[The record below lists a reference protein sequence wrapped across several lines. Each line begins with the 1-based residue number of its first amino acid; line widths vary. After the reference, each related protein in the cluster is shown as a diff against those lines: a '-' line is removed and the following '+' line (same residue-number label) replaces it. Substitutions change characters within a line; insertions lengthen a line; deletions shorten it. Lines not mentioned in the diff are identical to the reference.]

1 MKLSVSNLRKSYGG
15 ITALAGCSFALDQP
29 GIYGLIGPNGA
40 GKTTL
45 FDVVA
50 GVTEAD
56 GGRVEIE
63 GRDVTGAPPHRL
75 AGLGV
80 ARSFQE
86 CRVFPEFTC
95 MENLLFGPR
104 VAAPREE
111 AERLLDLVNL
121 TRHAASAAAS
131 LSFGE
136 RRLLELCA
144 AFMMR
149 PRILLLDEPA
159 AGVNPALLELLKAFL
174 KRMHEEKPL
183 LLLVVEHNMEFIMAL
198 AGEIIVMHQGA
209 VLERGTPAEVQ
220 ASPRVVEAYL
230 G

>member
-1 MKLSVSNLRKSYGG
+1 MKLAVHNLTKAYGG
-15 ITALAGCSFALDQP
+15 ITALAGCSFALEQP

-45 FDVVA
+45 FDVIA
-50 GVTEAD
+50 GITEPD
-56 GGRVEIE
+56 SGRVQIE
-63 GRDVTGAPPHRL
+63 GRDVTGLPPHRL
-75 AGLGV
+75 ASLGV

-95 MENLLFGPR
+95 LDNLLFGPR

-111 AERLLDLVNL
+111 AIRLLDMVNL
-121 TRHAASAAAS
+121 SRHAGEPASA

-136 RRLLELCA
+136 RRLLELCS

-159 AGVNPALLELLKAFL
+159 AGVNPALLELLKGFL

-183 LLLVVEHNMEFIMAL
+183 LLLIVEHNMEFIMEL
-198 AGEIIVMHQGA
+198 AGEIIVMHQGT
-209 VLERGTPAEVQ
+209 VLERGRPQDVQ

>member
-1 MKLSVSNLRKSYGG
+1 MKLAVDNLRKSYGG
-15 ITALAGCSFALDQP
+15 ITALAGCSFALEEP

-50 GVTEAD
+50 GITEPD
-56 GGRVEIE
+56 GGRVRIE
-63 GRDVTGAPPHRL
+63 GREVTGLPPHRL
-75 AGLGV
+75 AALGV
-80 ARSFQE
+80 ARNFQE

-95 MENLLFGPR
+95 MENLVFGPR

-111 AERLLDLVNL
+111 AARLLDMVNL
-121 TRHAASAAAS
+121 SRHADAPAAA

-159 AGVNPALLELLKAFL
+159 AGVNPNLLELLKGFL
-174 KRMHEEKPL
+174 RRMQEERPL
-183 LLLVVEHNMEFIMAL
+183 LLVVVEHNMEFIMQL
-198 AGEIIVMHQGA
+198 AGEIVVMHQGA
-209 VLERGTPAEVQ
+209 VLERGSPAHVQ
-220 ASPRVVEAYL
+220 SSPQVVEAYL

>member
-1 MKLSVSNLRKSYGG
+1 VRLSVSNLRKSYGG
-15 ITALAGCSFALDQP
+15 ITALAGCSFALEQP

-56 GGRVEIE
+56 AGRVEIE
-63 GRDVTGAPPHRL
+63 GRDVTGLPPHRL

-111 AERLLDLVNL
+111 AARLLDLVNL
-121 TRHAASAAAS
+121 TRHAASPAAN

-183 LLLVVEHNMEFIMAL
+183 LLLVVEHNMEFIMEL

-209 VLERGTPAEVQ
+209 VLERGKPAEVQ

>member
-1 MKLSVSNLRKSYGG
+1 MKLAVDSLRKSYGG
-15 ITALAGCSFALDQP
+15 ISALADCSFALEEP

-50 GVTEAD
+50 GIIEPD

-63 GRDVTGAPPHRL
+63 GRDVTGLPPYRL

-86 CRVFPEFTC
+86 CRIFPEFTC
-95 MENLLFGPR
+95 LENLLFGPR
-104 VAAPREE
+104 ATAPRDE
-111 AERLLDLVNL
+111 ALRLLDLVNL
-121 TRHAASAAAS
+121 TRHADAAAGT

-159 AGVNPALLELLKAFL
+159 AGVNPNLLELLKAFL
-174 KRMHEEKPL
+174 KRMHAEKPL
-183 LLLVVEHNMEFIMAL
+183 LLLVVEHNMEFIMGL

-209 VLERGTPAEVQ
+209 VLERGSPAQVQ
-220 ASPRVVEAYL
+220 SSTKVVEAYL